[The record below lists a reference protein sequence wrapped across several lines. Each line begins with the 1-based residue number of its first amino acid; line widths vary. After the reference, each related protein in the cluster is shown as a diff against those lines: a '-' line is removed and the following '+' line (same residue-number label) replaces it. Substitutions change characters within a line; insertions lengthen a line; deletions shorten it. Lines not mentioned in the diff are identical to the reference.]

1 MIKTNHKT
9 GLEHW
14 GYVQTAHLKFP
25 PTGKP
30 HLVTRCE
37 CNPSVVSDT
46 AKQAVFSKTVPER
59 YKWNAKSNL
68 LLQSEVP
75 VIMPFWLVL
84 VFGPQMLGHVES
96 VMLLVSIS
104 FSMAQKKRR
113 GGWGGSLKGVGYGLL
128 KERQPHVI
136 WSKLATKNQDS
147 GSPSAL
153 GLASA
158 PLLKHGAQPDQT
170 FSSASDVLQLLRRP
184 FSVDSATLLLTVEV
198 TANSVRQTVMNIFLM
213 CRIHPEL
220 NEHCGFPSSGLLL
233 QNYSK
238 AYRLLVS
245 VD

>member
-14 GYVQTAHLKFP
+14 GYVQTVHLKFP
-25 PTGKP
+25 PTGKA
-30 HLVTRCE
+30 HIWSLDVNVTLVLTWCLGTI
-37 CNPSVVSDT
+37 SDT

-68 LLQSEVP
+68 LLQSKVP

-84 VFGPQMLGHVES
+84 VFGPQMLGHIES

-113 GGWGGSLKGVGYGLL
+113 GVWGGSLKGVGYGLP
-128 KERQPHVI
+128 KVREPHVI

-158 PLLKHGAQPDQT
+158 PLLKHGA
-170 FSSASDVLQLLRRP
+170 
-184 FSVDSATLLLTVEV
+184 
-198 TANSVRQTVMNIFLM
+198 
-213 CRIHPEL
+213 
-220 NEHCGFPSSGLLL
+220 
-233 QNYSK
+233 
-238 AYRLLVS
+238 
-245 VD
+245 